1 MLSLNFQMDTL
12 IVFPIKRNRIDEKML
27 KSLILKSNYTQ
38 VFHSSLVPTP
48 PEFIMVSIATMSTN
62 TDNGRDVNLGFITFP
77 IHSSPLFIG
86 FLPFY

>member
-1 MLSLNFQMDTL
+1 MDTL

-27 KSLILKSNYTQ
+27 QSLILKSNYMQ
-38 VFHSSLVPTP
+38 VFPTSLVPTP
-48 PEFIMVSIATMSTN
+48 PQFIMVSIATMSTN
-62 TDNGRDVNLGFITFP
+62 TDNGRDPGFITFP